1 LGKDVKPREIKR
13 AAVIG
18 AGTMGG
24 GIAMCFANAGIPVTI
39 IETNAEALK
48 RRVRIVNPE
57 VVDHCR
63 AQNRSVIMLAAHFCN
78 WEWLL
83 LAAGAHLSIPI
94 DVVYKPLR
102 LAGVDAYVREAR
114 RRFGAN
120 PIPHKNFLYEVMRRG
135 DEARAYALLAD
146 QTPLAKVPKHWI
158 RFLNRDTAFFLGPE
172 RIARYL
178 DASVVYVAMKR
189 VRRGY
194 YDVHIDVIAEPPY
207 DDDAGPAIAE
217 AYARHLEATILAS
230 PADWLWIHNKWK
242 YPKPADAARPRRR
255 PRT

>member
-1 LGKDVKPREIKR
+1 MKSFLPR
-13 AAVIG
+13 G
-18 AGTMGG
+18 A
-24 GIAMCFANAGIPVTI
+24 
-39 IETNAEALK
+39 
-48 RRVRIVNPE
+48 
-57 VVDHCR
+57 
-63 AQNRSVIMLAAHFCN
+63 
-78 WEWLL
+78 
-83 LAAGAHLSIPI
+83 
-94 DVVYKPLR
+94 PLR
-102 LAGVDAYVREAR
+102 VMTSTGSSISFWANSPGLAIVADARM
-114 RRFGAN
+114 
-120 PIPHKNFLYEVMRRG
+120 KRG
-135 DEARAYALLAD
+135 DEPRAYALLAD

-255 PRT
+255 QRT